1 MTAVPQATGTGFD
14 AGDGLRRR
22 NVPAQADVVPS
33 QPEADD
39 KKEQAKQVRM
49 CLDLNR
55 MMGAL
60 R

>member
-22 NVPAQADVVPS
+22 NVPAQADAVQG

-39 KKEQAKQVRM
+39 KKKQVKQVRKAFY
-49 CLDLNR
+49 LLN
-55 MMGAL
+55 
-60 R
+60 